1 MNTNSHEWKRISAMD
16 HRCFLFVCFAY
27 FVVINTVL
35 NHLPVKAVGTW
46 CLGLVWREGNGS
58 FAYIGHAKSLCDR
71 KEKGVVHPIAPD
83 QVCRSFVWF
92 SKITTQTS
100 VDFGQ
105 KVAGGSCLRRFAAR
119 GRSFLMGLL

>member
-1 MNTNSHEWKRISAMD
+1 MDPTNSSEE
-16 HRCFLFVCFAY
+16 
-27 FVVINTVL
+27 
-35 NHLPVKAVGTW
+35 
-46 CLGLVWREGNGS
+46 GLTPFGP
-58 FAYIGHAKSLCDR
+58 LR
-71 KEKGVVHPIAPD
+71 KEKGVVHKIAPD